1 MNSMNLTS
9 NKKMLAMIL
18 GVAVIATFGASLA
31 YAQTSTT
38 TQTPTKIVGSVN
50 LPKNILSEVK
60 VPFATAAATAAGAP
74 GITNGQIIS
83 GGLRAVQ
90 GSLVYSFKVTDG
102 TSVYSVIVDA
112 GSGSI
117 LHTSAAH
124 PLSLGALGIGSNGM
138 MGHKAH
144 MGSGAWKQKSS
155 TTTTSP
161 STGSQ

>member
-1 MNSMNLTS
+1 MNIPQLKTHQ
-9 NKKMLAMIL
+9 KMLAMIL

-31 YAQTSTT
+31 YAQTTT

-50 LPKNILSEVK
+50 LPAVVLSEVK
-60 VPFATAAATAAGAP
+60 VPFTTAAATAAGAP

-90 GSLVYSFKVTDG
+90 GSLVYGFEVTDG

>member
-1 MNSMNLTS
+1 
-9 NKKMLAMIL
+9 MLAMIL

-31 YAQTSTT
+31 YAQTTT

-50 LPKNILSEVK
+50 LPAVVLSEVK
-60 VPFATAAATAAGAP
+60 VPFTTAAATAAGAP

-90 GSLVYSFKVTDG
+90 GSLVYGFEVTDG

-124 PLSLGALGIGSNGM
+124 PLSLGALGIGGHGM
-138 MGHKAH
+138 MHGH

-155 TTTTSP
+155 TTTTP
-161 STGSQ
+161 PTGTQ